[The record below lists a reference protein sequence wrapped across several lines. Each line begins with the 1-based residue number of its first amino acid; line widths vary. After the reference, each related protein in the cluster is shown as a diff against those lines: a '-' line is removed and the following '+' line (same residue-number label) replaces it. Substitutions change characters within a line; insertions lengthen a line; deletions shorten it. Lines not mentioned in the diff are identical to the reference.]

1 MQLSQLLAKSE
12 ARVVKLHSIVAT
24 KTRQLITAAFN
35 EGINIVIV
43 QGLRT
48 FEEQAALYAQ
58 GRTTAGAIVTN
69 ARAGYSMHNYGVA
82 LDFCLLAD
90 DGINVVW
97 TVNDKWLRVGA
108 IGKGLGFVWGGDW
121 TYERE
126 GIVDYPHFEMSFGL
140 SINDLRNGAKLPE
153 LVETVKDE
161 DDMNK
166 VLEYDQWAWDELD
179 AYLGDAYNDKII
191 DKWKWVQAV
200 RDKTLTYKDLILL
213 KVLIDER
220 RRKNA

>member
-1 MQLSQLLAKSE
+1 MLLSQLLNKSE
-12 ARVVKLHSIVAT
+12 ARISKLHPVVAT

-108 IGKGLGFVWGGDW
+108 IGKSLGFVWGGDW
-121 TYERE
+121 TYEKE

-140 SINDLRNGAKLPE
+140 SINDLRNGAKLPD

-161 DDMNK
+161 DEMKLDLN
-166 VLEYDQWAWDELD
+166 QWKM
-179 AYLGDAYNDKII
+179 LGDSI
-191 DKWKWVQAV
+191 DAWYRKGWITDYKWAEKSYKQEL
-200 RDKTLTYKDLILL
+200 TLSDLAWLQSI
-213 KVLIDER
+213 VFSRQNGIQV
-220 RRKNA
+220 